1 MKILIDCTQITRN
14 KAGVGAYALNLITE
28 LLQRQGRDLQIM
40 LLVQDDDPDFA
51 FAQERAQ
58 IIRVPAK
65 FFRYLPFRF
74 VLEQFYIPRL
84 TRKHKV
90 DVLHSLH
97 YSFPLLRTRAR
108 KIVTVHDM
116 TSFIMPEV
124 HTRIKVY
131 YFRFFLSAGSSL
143 ADALIFV
150 SNSTSEDWKHYFP
163 KFSKPTFVIPH
174 GKASIFRPDL
184 PTEKI
189 RSVQQK
195 YNLTKPYLLYVGTI
209 EPRKN
214 LTRLV
219 EAFAQLAQSFPQYCL
234 VLAGMK
240 GWKYTDLFAA
250 IRSLNLQSRV
260 IFTGFIAEEDK
271 PYLISGSEL
280 FVYPSLYE
288 GFGMPVLEAMA
299 CGTPTLTSNTSSLS
313 EVAGEGALLVEPT
326 SVEDIASGL
335 KRLLTDAALRD
346 SFCQKALHQ
355 ASLFGWGSAANMT
368 IQAYRTV
375 AQS

>member
-1 MKILIDCTQITRN
+1 MKVLIDCTQITRN

-28 LLQRQGRDLQIM
+28 LLQRQSSDLQIL

-51 FAQERAQ
+51 FPQEHAQ

-65 FFRYLPFRF
+65 FFRYLPLRF

-108 KIVTVHDM
+108 KIITVHDM
-116 TSFIMPEV
+116 TSFVMPEV
-124 HTRIKVY
+124 HNRIKAY
-131 YFRFFLSAGSSL
+131 YFRFFLRAGSWL
-143 ADALIFV
+143 ANGLIFV
-150 SNSTSEDWKHYFP
+150 SNSTSEDWTRYFP
-163 KFSKPTFVIPH
+163 KKSSLTFVIPH

-184 PTEKI
+184 STEKI
-189 RSVQQK
+189 NTVLQK
-195 YNLTKPYLLYVGTI
+195 YSLTEPYLLYVGTI

-219 EAFAQLAQSFPQYCL
+219 KAFAQLAPSFPQYRL
-234 VLAGMK
+234 VLAGMM
-240 GWKYTDLFAA
+240 GWKYTDLFDS
-250 IRSLNLQSRV
+250 IQSLDIQSRV

-271 PYLISGSEL
+271 PYLISGSQL

-313 EVAGEGALLVEPT
+313 EVAGEGALLIEPT

-335 KRLLTDAALRD
+335 RRLLTNVSLRD
-346 SFCQKALHQ
+346 SIRQKALQQ
-355 ASLFGWGSAANMT
+355 ASLFDWGHAADMT
-368 IQAYRTV
+368 IHAYWTV
-375 AQS
+375 AHS